1 MTPSPGASGVGESP
15 KPATRADILH
25 INDPMTIQQRIDAL
39 LIAWQ
44 YAGDDTEKQNIQQ
57 RIDALQIAL
66 EYA

>member
-1 MTPSPGASGVGESP
+1 MTPPPGASGVG
-15 KPATRADILH
+15 DIEKEQMAE
-25 INDPMTIQQRIDAL
+25 NNPQGIQARIDAL

-44 YAGDDTEKQNIQQ
+44 YAPENEKQTIQA

>member
-1 MTPSPGASGVGESP
+1 MTPPPGASGVGDTQEEQTAASNNP
-15 KPATRADILH
+15 KG
-25 INDPMTIQQRIDAL
+25 IQERIDAL

-44 YAGDDTEKQNIQQ
+44 YAPETEKQTIQA